1 MSTFDRPDF
10 AEVLRN
16 AIYYSNKDIVDAA
29 DVDLDSDWSKK
40 ILCFDDGQPTHQQ
53 EVEALEEDEYHGI
66 N

>member
-16 AIYYSNKDIVDAA
+16 AIYHSNKDIVDAA
-29 DVDLDSDWSKK
+29 DVDLDSDEW
-40 ILCFDDGQPTHQQ
+40 DDGQPTHQQ